1 VSAAMRR
8 NALALAMAAA
18 AAAVTENTM
27 NSCPA
32 WDRLHDVARR
42 VDWELLSIWMKAS
55 GAKHLAFG
63 R

>member
-8 NALALAMAAA
+8 HALALAMAAA
-18 AAAVTENTM
+18 TAAATENTM
-27 NSCPA
+27 NSCSS

-63 R
+63 

>member
-1 VSAAMRR
+1 MRR
-8 NALALAMAAA
+8 HALALAMAAA
-18 AAAVTENTM
+18 AAAATENTM
-27 NSCPA
+27 YSCPA

>member
-1 VSAAMRR
+1 
-8 NALALAMAAA
+8 
-18 AAAVTENTM
+18 
-27 NSCPA
+27 
-32 WDRLHDVARR
+32 LHDVARR